1 MSLGKVLSA
10 RDGQHEIT
18 SVECVGDVAA
28 ISEVSTITCV
38 DQAYAGVKEVTR
50 ITCVADVAGSLNAK
64 YFRINDDTQSAGVW
78 IDVGNSGTS
87 VPSGAS
93 SLDRAIE
100 ITTITSGM
108 SAHLVAGAIAT
119 TLHADS
125 KFTAYNIG
133 ADLYVTDAS
142 VGTRVDAIA
151 GDSGFLMTV
160 VTQGTASWD
169 LNGKYFLL
177 QDTAGSVGVWF
188 DVDNSG
194 TSIPSGASSATRAIE
209 VTTVTSGMTAKD
221 VAGVLATKLHADSK
235 YASTSALSIVTVT
248 DADAGARTNIAAGDT
263 GFTVAVATAG
273 ANADSLNATYFKVS
287 DDAGTVGFWF
297 DVDNSGTSE
306 PAGSASLDRDVE
318 ITTIVTGDSAST
330 VATKL
335 AAVVNAD
342 SKFGATASD
351 STVTITD
358 ASQGVR
364 VDGADGTQASGF
376 TVTITKQG
384 ALTFESESIESS
396 GEIFSVFASGT
407 FAATLKIQ
415 FSPDGGTTWFDDSDL
430 TFTAKGKANFQVAA
444 TALIRFE
451 ITSATGTTAID
462 AWLGALENA

>member
-1 MSLGKVLSA
+1 
-10 RDGQHEIT
+10 
-18 SVECVGDVAA
+18 
-28 ISEVSTITCV
+28 
-38 DQAYAGVKEVTR
+38 
-50 ITCVADVAGSLNAK
+50 
-64 YFRINDDTQSAGVW
+64 
-78 IDVGNSGTS
+78 
-87 VPSGAS
+87 
-93 SLDRAIE
+93 
-100 ITTITSGM
+100 
-108 SAHLVAGAIAT
+108 
-119 TLHADS
+119 
-125 KFTAYNIG
+125 
-133 ADLYVTDAS
+133 
-142 VGTRVDAIA
+142 
-151 GDSGFLMTV
+151 
-160 VTQGTASWD
+160 
-169 LNGKYFLL
+169 
-177 QDTAGSVGVWF
+177 VGVWF

-194 TSIPSGASSATRAIE
+194 TSIPSGASSADRAIE

-263 GFTVAVATAG
+263 GFTVAVTTGG

-297 DVDNSGTSE
+297 DVDNSGSSE
-306 PAGSASLDRDVE
+306 PGGSASLDRDVE

-351 STVTITD
+351 TTVTITD

-396 GEIFSVFASGT
+396 GEIFSIFASGT